1 MTDFLASL
9 LVAEMPRSAAT
20 AHEEKS
26 EESQAEAYA
35 TAEAKGGLTGSMGL
49 ASIAKQHV
57 SALSLCSTKQSVI
70 IASSANWA
78 AAAWVWYMKPR
89 ISS

>member
-1 MTDFLASL
+1 MTDFLASV
-9 LVAEMPRSAAT
+9 LVAEMGRSATT

-26 EESQAEAYA
+26 EELQAEAYT

-49 ASIAKQHV
+49 AS
-57 SALSLCSTKQSVI
+57 